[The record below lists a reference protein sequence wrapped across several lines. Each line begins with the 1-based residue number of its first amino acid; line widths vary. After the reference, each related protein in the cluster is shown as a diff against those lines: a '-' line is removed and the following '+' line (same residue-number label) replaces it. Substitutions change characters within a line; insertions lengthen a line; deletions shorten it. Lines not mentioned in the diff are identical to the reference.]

1 MRHLIALLIFFH
13 VALFSTFS
21 ATINGLVKDAATG
34 KPMESVSV
42 FIAGTTFGTTTR
54 PDGSFSLNFATN
66 SASQLVFAH
75 LGFRTENLNV
85 SDINL
90 SEPLTIE
97 MHIKS
102 LLIPVVSVYAKETN
116 RKKNLAEFLNAFLG
130 DSEFGKKC
138 SVLNPDVIHLVR
150 KPIPGKIGQ
159 DQLIAYADST
169 LIIENKS
176 LGYTIRYTLE
186 AFNLSNYQLS
196 FYGYPLFEDNL
207 ARIRNHEKILENR
220 ERAFQGSQ
228 MHFFR
233 SLTNKTLQQ
242 EGFLLFKVEKEFSY
256 GMTSNVWGLMSDSV
270 FVSESNKHMVQ
281 TEIPLNLM
289 NETYY
294 MEKSAALQYY
304 EPFEVRYVLNGEDK
318 AYRNNW
324 VYHRGMKRNLGQQ
337 TTIVKIQGL
346 PLLFFPNGAYKHSRD
361 LITIGYWS
369 FKKVGE
375 LLPWDY
381 QPPKTAKQVVTLH

>member
-1 MRHLIALLIFFH
+1 MRHFIALSIFLQIA
-13 VALFSTFS
+13 VFSIFS
-21 ATINGLVKDAATG
+21 ATINGLVKDAASG

-42 FIAGTTFGTTTR
+42 FIAGTTFGTTTQK
-54 PDGSFSLNFATN
+54 DGSFSLTFAP
-66 SASQLVFAH
+66 SGSLQLVFAH
-75 LGFRTENLNV
+75 LGYQTENRNV
-85 SDINL
+85 SDIPLNQ
-90 SEPLTIE
+90 PLTIE
-97 MHIKS
+97 LQIKT
-102 LLIPVVSVYAKETN
+102 LQIPVVNVYAKETN
-116 RKKNLAEFLNAFLG
+116 RKKNLTEFLNAFLG

-169 LIIENKS
+169 LIIENKT

-186 AFNLSNYQLS
+186 SFSLSHYQLS

-207 ARIRNHEKILENR
+207 ARLKNHERILENR

-233 SLTNKTLQQ
+233 SLSNKTLQQ
-242 EGFLLFKVEKEFSY
+242 EGFLLFKVEKEHSY
-256 GMTSNVWGLMSDSV
+256 GMSNNVWGLMSDSV
-270 FVSESNKHMVQ
+270 FVSEPNKHMVQ
-281 TEIPLNLM
+281 TETPLNLM
-289 NETYY
+289 NEIYY

-318 AYRNNW
+318 TYRNNLA
-324 VYHRGMKRNLGQQ
+324 YHSGMKRNLGQQ
-337 TTIVKIQGL
+337 TTIVKIQGF

-361 LITIGYWS
+361 LVTIGYWS

-375 LLPWDY
+375 ILPWDY